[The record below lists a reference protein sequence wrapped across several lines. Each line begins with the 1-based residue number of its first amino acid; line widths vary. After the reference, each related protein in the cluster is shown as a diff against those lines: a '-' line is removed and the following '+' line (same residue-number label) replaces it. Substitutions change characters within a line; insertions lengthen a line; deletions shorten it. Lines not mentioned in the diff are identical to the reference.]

1 MKRKNIILL
10 ISISAIL
17 AIIIM
22 LISSIGNDNISNNII
37 SNNQLS
43 ESEIINSYGVS
54 RSLEGDHVLSSGRPK
69 NTIIEYASMTCPH
82 CSDFHNETFPK
93 IKAELIDSGK
103 VKYIF
108 RDFPLDQYAMAG
120 TLIANCVAEDKYFDV
135 INVLLKTQKKWMQN
149 GYQGLLSIA
158 KNFGLSISE
167 VELCLSNE
175 KLIKL
180 IESNMNIATN
190 SFGITGTPSVFVNGK
205 KITSLDYQEM
215 LAEIK

>member
-1 MKRKNIILL
+1 MKRKNVILL
-10 ISISAIL
+10 ISTFAVL

-22 LISSIGNDNISNNII
+22 LLSSIGSNVNNDLVLNNL
-37 SNNQLS
+37 STQL
-43 ESEIINSYGVS
+43 EVTNSSGVS
-54 RSLEGDHVLSSGRPK
+54 RDLEGDHVMSIGNPS

-93 IKAELIDSGK
+93 IKSDLIETGK

-120 TLIANCVAEDKYFDV
+120 TLIANCASEDRYFDV
-135 INVLLKTQKKWMQN
+135 INVLLKTQKKWIQD

-158 KNFGLSISE
+158 KNFGLSISQVE
-167 VELCLSNE
+167 VCLSDE

-180 IESNMNIATN
+180 IESNMSIATN

-205 KITSLDYQEM
+205 KISSLDYEEM
-215 LAEIK
+215 LDEIK

>member
-1 MKRKNIILL
+1 MKRKNVILL
-10 ISISAIL
+10 ISTFAVL

-22 LISSIGNDNISNNII
+22 LLSSIGSNVNNDLVLNNL
-37 SNNQLS
+37 STQL
-43 ESEIINSYGVS
+43 EVTNSSGVS
-54 RSLEGDHVLSSGRPK
+54 RDLEGDHVMSIGNPS

-93 IKAELIDSGK
+93 IKSDLIETGK

-120 TLIANCVAEDKYFDV
+120 TLIANCVSEDRYFDV
-135 INVLLKTQKKWMQN
+135 INVLLKTQKKWIQN

-158 KNFGLSISE
+158 KNFGLSISQ
-167 VELCLSNE
+167 VEMCLSDE

-180 IESNMNIATN
+180 IESNMSIATN

-205 KITSLDYQEM
+205 KISSLDYEEM
-215 LAEIK
+215 LDEIK

>member
-1 MKRKNIILL
+1 MKRKNVILL
-10 ISISAIL
+10 ISVFALL

-22 LISSIGNDNISNNII
+22 LLSSIGSNVNNDLVL
-37 SNNQLS
+37 NNQSNQL
-43 ESEIINSYGVS
+43 EVTNSFGVS
-54 RSLEGDHVLSSGRPK
+54 RDLEGDHVISVGSPS

-93 IKAELIDSGK
+93 IKSDLIDTGK

-120 TLIANCVAEDKYFDV
+120 TLIANCVTEDRYFDV
-135 INVLLKTQKKWMQN
+135 INVLLKTQKKWIQN

-158 KNFGLSISE
+158 KNFGLSISQVE
-167 VELCLSNE
+167 VCLSDE

-180 IESNMNIATN
+180 IEGNMRIATN

-205 KITSLDYQEM
+205 KISSLDYQEM
-215 LAEIK
+215 LNEIK

>member
-1 MKRKNIILL
+1 MKRKNVILL
-10 ISISAIL
+10 ISVFALL

-22 LISSIGNDNISNNII
+22 LLSSIGSNVNNDLVL
-37 SNNQLS
+37 NNQSNQL
-43 ESEIINSYGVS
+43 EVTNSFGVS
-54 RSLEGDHVLSSGRPK
+54 RDLEGDHVISVGSPS

-93 IKAELIDSGK
+93 IKSDLIDTGK

-120 TLIANCVAEDKYFDV
+120 TLIANCVTEDRYFDV
-135 INVLLKTQKKWMQN
+135 INVLLKTQKKWIQN

-158 KNFGLSISE
+158 KNFGLSISQVE
-167 VELCLSNE
+167 VCLSDE

-180 IESNMNIATN
+180 IESNMSIATN

-205 KITSLDYQEM
+205 KISSLDYQEM
-215 LAEIK
+215 LDEIK

>member
-1 MKRKNIILL
+1 MKRKNVILL
-10 ISISAIL
+10 ISTFAVL

-22 LISSIGNDNISNNII
+22 LLSSIGSNVNNDLVLNNL
-37 SNNQLS
+37 STQL
-43 ESEIINSYGVS
+43 EITNSSGVS
-54 RSLEGDHVLSSGRPK
+54 RDLEGDHVMSIGNPS

-93 IKAELIDSGK
+93 IKSDLIETGK

-120 TLIANCVAEDKYFDV
+120 TLIANCVSEDRYFDV
-135 INVLLKTQKKWMQN
+135 INVLLRTQKKWIQD

-158 KNFGLSISE
+158 KNFGLSISQVE
-167 VELCLSNE
+167 VCLSDE

-180 IESNMNIATN
+180 IESNMSIATN

-205 KITSLDYQEM
+205 KISSLDYEEM
-215 LAEIK
+215 LDEIK

>member
-1 MKRKNIILL
+1 MKRKNVILL
-10 ISISAIL
+10 ISIFALL

-22 LISSIGNDNISNNII
+22 LLSSIGSNVNNDLVL
-37 SNNQLS
+37 NNQSNQL
-43 ESEIINSYGVS
+43 EVTNSYGVS
-54 RSLEGDHVLSSGRPK
+54 RDLEGDHVISVGSPS

-93 IKAELIDSGK
+93 IKSDLIDTGK

-120 TLIANCVAEDKYFDV
+120 TLIANCVTEDRYFDV
-135 INVLLKTQKKWMQN
+135 INVLLKTQKKWIQN

-158 KNFGLSISE
+158 KNFGLSISQVE
-167 VELCLSNE
+167 VCLSDE

-180 IESNMNIATN
+180 IESNMRIATN

-205 KITSLDYQEM
+205 KISSLDYQEM
-215 LAEIK
+215 LDEIK

>member
-1 MKRKNIILL
+1 MKRKNVILL
-10 ISISAIL
+10 ISVFALL

-22 LISSIGNDNISNNII
+22 LLSSIGSNVNNDLVL
-37 SNNQLS
+37 NNQSNQL
-43 ESEIINSYGVS
+43 EVTNSYGVS
-54 RSLEGDHVLSSGRPK
+54 RDLEGDHVISVGSPS

-93 IKAELIDSGK
+93 IKSDLIDTGK

-120 TLIANCVAEDKYFDV
+120 TLIANCVTEDRYFDV
-135 INVLLKTQKKWMQN
+135 INVLLKTQKKWIQN

-158 KNFGLSISE
+158 KNFGLSISQ
-167 VELCLSNE
+167 VEACLSDE

-180 IESNMNIATN
+180 IESNMSIATN

-205 KITSLDYQEM
+205 KISSLDYQEM
-215 LAEIK
+215 LDEIK

>member
-1 MKRKNIILL
+1 MKRKNVILL
-10 ISISAIL
+10 ISTFAVL

-22 LISSIGNDNISNNII
+22 LLSSIGSNVNNDLVLNNL
-37 SNNQLS
+37 STQL
-43 ESEIINSYGVS
+43 EVTNSSGVS
-54 RSLEGDHVLSSGRPK
+54 RDLEGDHVMSIGNPN

-93 IKAELIDSGK
+93 IKSDLIETGK

-120 TLIANCVAEDKYFDV
+120 TLIANCVSEDRYFDV
-135 INVLLKTQKKWMQN
+135 INVLLKTQKKWIQN

-158 KNFGLSISE
+158 KNFGLSISQVE
-167 VELCLSNE
+167 VCLSNE

-180 IESNMNIATN
+180 IESNMSIATN

-205 KITSLDYQEM
+205 KISSLDYQEM
-215 LAEIK
+215 LDEIK

>member
-1 MKRKNIILL
+1 MKRKNVILL
-10 ISISAIL
+10 ISTFAVL

-22 LISSIGNDNISNNII
+22 LLSSIGSNVNNDLVLNNL
-37 SNNQLS
+37 STQL
-43 ESEIINSYGVS
+43 EVTNSSGVS
-54 RSLEGDHVLSSGRPK
+54 RDLEGDHVMSIGNPS
-69 NTIIEYASMTCPH
+69 NTIIEYASMTSPH

-93 IKAELIDSGK
+93 IKSDLIETGK

-120 TLIANCVAEDKYFDV
+120 TLIANCVSEDRYFDV
-135 INVLLKTQKKWMQN
+135 INVLLKTQKKWIQD

-158 KNFGLSISE
+158 KNFGLSISQVE
-167 VELCLSNE
+167 VCLSDE

-180 IESNMNIATN
+180 IESNMSIATN

-205 KITSLDYQEM
+205 KISSLDYQEM
-215 LAEIK
+215 LDEIK

>member
-1 MKRKNIILL
+1 MKRKNVILL
-10 ISISAIL
+10 ISTFAVL

-22 LISSIGNDNISNNII
+22 LLSSIGSNVNNDLVLNNL
-37 SNNQLS
+37 STQL
-43 ESEIINSYGVS
+43 EITNSSGVS
-54 RSLEGDHVLSSGRPK
+54 RDLEGDHVMSIGNPN

-93 IKAELIDSGK
+93 IKSDLIETGK

-120 TLIANCVAEDKYFDV
+120 TLIANCVSEDRYFDV
-135 INVLLKTQKKWMQN
+135 INVLLKTQKKWIQD

-158 KNFGLSISE
+158 KNFGLSISQ
-167 VELCLSNE
+167 VEMCLSDE

-180 IESNMNIATN
+180 IESNMSIATN

-205 KITSLDYQEM
+205 KISSLDYQEM
-215 LAEIK
+215 LDEIK

>member
-1 MKRKNIILL
+1 MKRKNVILL
-10 ISISAIL
+10 ISTFAVL

-22 LISSIGNDNISNNII
+22 LLSSIGSNVNNDLVLNNL
-37 SNNQLS
+37 STQL
-43 ESEIINSYGVS
+43 EITNSSGVS
-54 RSLEGDHVLSSGRPK
+54 RDLEGDHVMSIGDPN

-93 IKAELIDSGK
+93 IKSDLIETGK

-120 TLIANCVAEDKYFDV
+120 TLIANCVSEDRYFDV
-135 INVLLKTQKKWMQN
+135 INVLLKTQKKWIQN

-158 KNFGLSISE
+158 KNFGLSISQVE
-167 VELCLSNE
+167 VCLSDE

-180 IESNMNIATN
+180 IESNMSIATN

-205 KITSLDYQEM
+205 KISSLDYQEM
-215 LAEIK
+215 LDEIK

>member
-1 MKRKNIILL
+1 MKRKNVILL
-10 ISISAIL
+10 ISVFALL

-22 LISSIGNDNISNNII
+22 LLSSIGSNVNNDLVL
-37 SNNQLS
+37 NNQSNQL
-43 ESEIINSYGVS
+43 EVTNSYGVS
-54 RSLEGDHVLSSGRPK
+54 RDLEGDHVISVGSPS

-93 IKAELIDSGK
+93 IKSDLIDTGK

-120 TLIANCVAEDKYFDV
+120 TLIANCVTEDRYFDV
-135 INVLLKTQKKWMQN
+135 INVLLKTQKKWIQN

-158 KNFGLSISE
+158 KNFGLSISQVE
-167 VELCLSNE
+167 VCLSDE

-180 IESNMNIATN
+180 IESNMRIATN

-205 KITSLDYQEM
+205 KISSLDYQEM
-215 LAEIK
+215 LDEIK

>member
-1 MKRKNIILL
+1 MKRKNVILL
-10 ISISAIL
+10 ISVFALL

-22 LISSIGNDNISNNII
+22 LLSSIGSNVNNDLVL
-37 SNNQLS
+37 NNQSNQL
-43 ESEIINSYGVS
+43 EVTNSSGVS
-54 RSLEGDHVLSSGRPK
+54 RDLEGDHVISVGSPS

-93 IKAELIDSGK
+93 IKSDLIDTGK

-120 TLIANCVAEDKYFDV
+120 TLIANCVTEDRYFDV
-135 INVLLKTQKKWMQN
+135 INVLLKTQKKWIQN

-158 KNFGLSISE
+158 KNFGLSISQVE
-167 VELCLSNE
+167 VCLSDE

-180 IESNMNIATN
+180 IESNMRIATN

-205 KITSLDYQEM
+205 KISSLDYQEM
-215 LAEIK
+215 LNEIK

>member
-1 MKRKNIILL
+1 MKRKNVILL
-10 ISISAIL
+10 ISVFALL

-22 LISSIGNDNISNNII
+22 LLSSIGSNVNNDLVL
-37 SNNQLS
+37 NNQSNQL
-43 ESEIINSYGVS
+43 EVTNSYGVS
-54 RSLEGDHVLSSGRPK
+54 RDLEGDHVISVGSPS

-93 IKAELIDSGK
+93 IKSDLIDTGK

-120 TLIANCVAEDKYFDV
+120 TLIANCVTEDRYFDV
-135 INVLLKTQKKWMQN
+135 INVLLKTQKKWIQN

-158 KNFGLSISE
+158 KNFGLSISQ
-167 VELCLSNE
+167 VEACLSDE

-180 IESNMNIATN
+180 IESNMRIATN

-205 KITSLDYQEM
+205 KISSLDYQEM
-215 LAEIK
+215 LNEIK

>member
-1 MKRKNIILL
+1 MKRKNVILL
-10 ISISAIL
+10 ISVFALL

-22 LISSIGNDNISNNII
+22 LLSSIGSNVNNDLVLNNQ
-37 SNNQLS
+37 NNQL
-43 ESEIINSYGVS
+43 EVTNSFGVS
-54 RSLEGDHVLSSGRPK
+54 RDLEGDHVISVGSPS

-93 IKAELIDSGK
+93 IKSDLIDTGK

-120 TLIANCVAEDKYFDV
+120 TLIANCVTEDRYFDV
-135 INVLLKTQKKWMQN
+135 INVLLKTQKKWIQN

-158 KNFGLSISE
+158 KNFGLSISQVE
-167 VELCLSNE
+167 VCLSDE

-180 IESNMNIATN
+180 IESNMRIATN

-205 KITSLDYQEM
+205 KISSLDYQEM
-215 LAEIK
+215 LDEIK

>member
-1 MKRKNIILL
+1 MKRKNVILL
-10 ISISAIL
+10 ISVFALL

-22 LISSIGNDNISNNII
+22 LLSSIGSNVNNDLVL
-37 SNNQLS
+37 NNQSNQL
-43 ESEIINSYGVS
+43 EVTNSYSVS
-54 RSLEGDHVLSSGRPK
+54 RDLEGDHVISVGSPS

-82 CSDFHNETFPK
+82 CYDFHNETFPK
-93 IKAELIDSGK
+93 IKSDLIDTGK

-120 TLIANCVAEDKYFDV
+120 TLIANCVTEDRYFDV
-135 INVLLKTQKKWMQN
+135 INVLLKTQKKWIQN

-158 KNFGLSISE
+158 KNFGLSISQVE
-167 VELCLSNE
+167 VCLSDE

-180 IESNMNIATN
+180 IESNMRIATN

-205 KITSLDYQEM
+205 KISSLDYQEM
-215 LAEIK
+215 LDEIK

>member
-1 MKRKNIILL
+1 MKRKNVILL
-10 ISISAIL
+10 ISVFALL

-22 LISSIGNDNISNNII
+22 LLSSIGSNVNNDLVL
-37 SNNQLS
+37 NNQSNQL
-43 ESEIINSYGVS
+43 EVTNSYGVS
-54 RSLEGDHVLSSGRPK
+54 RDLEGDHVISVGSPS

-93 IKAELIDSGK
+93 IKSDLIDTGK

-120 TLIANCVAEDKYFDV
+120 TLIANCVTEDRYFDV
-135 INVLLKTQKKWMQN
+135 INVLLKTQKKWIQN

-158 KNFGLSISE
+158 KNFGLSISQ
-167 VELCLSNE
+167 VEACLSDE

-180 IESNMNIATN
+180 IESNMRIATV
-190 SFGITGTPSVFVNGK
+190 SYTHLRAHET
-205 KITSLDYQEM
+205 
-215 LAEIK
+215 

>member
-1 MKRKNIILL
+1 MKRKNVILL
-10 ISISAIL
+10 ISTFAVL

-22 LISSIGNDNISNNII
+22 LLSSIGSNVNNDLVLNNL
-37 SNNQLS
+37 STQL
-43 ESEIINSYGVS
+43 EITNSSGVS
-54 RSLEGDHVLSSGRPK
+54 RDLEGDHVMSIGNPN

-93 IKAELIDSGK
+93 IKSDLIETGK

-120 TLIANCVAEDKYFDV
+120 TLIANCVSEDRYFDV
-135 INVLLKTQKKWMQN
+135 INVLLKTQKKWIQN

-158 KNFGLSISE
+158 KNFGLSISQVE
-167 VELCLSNE
+167 VCLSDE

-180 IESNMNIATN
+180 IESNMSIATN

-205 KITSLDYQEM
+205 KISSLDYQEM
-215 LAEIK
+215 LDEIK

>member
-1 MKRKNIILL
+1 MKRKNVILL
-10 ISISAIL
+10 ISTFAVL

-22 LISSIGNDNISNNII
+22 LLSSIGSNVNNDLVLNNL
-37 SNNQLS
+37 STQL
-43 ESEIINSYGVS
+43 EITNSSGVS
-54 RSLEGDHVLSSGRPK
+54 RDLEGDHVMSIGNPS

-93 IKAELIDSGK
+93 IKSDLIETGK

-120 TLIANCVAEDKYFDV
+120 TLIANCVSEDRYFDV
-135 INVLLKTQKKWMQN
+135 INVLLKTQKKWIQD

-158 KNFGLSISE
+158 KNFGLSISQVE
-167 VELCLSNE
+167 VCLSDE

-180 IESNMNIATN
+180 IESNMSIATN

-205 KITSLDYQEM
+205 KISSLDYEEM
-215 LAEIK
+215 LDEIK

>member
-1 MKRKNIILL
+1 MKRKNVILL
-10 ISISAIL
+10 ISVFALL

-22 LISSIGNDNISNNII
+22 LLSSIGSNVNNDLVLSNQ
-37 SNNQLS
+37 SNQL
-43 ESEIINSYGVS
+43 EVTNSFGVS
-54 RSLEGDHVLSSGRPK
+54 RDLEGDHVISVGSPS

-93 IKAELIDSGK
+93 IKSDLIDTGK

-120 TLIANCVAEDKYFDV
+120 TLIANCVTEDRYFDV
-135 INVLLKTQKKWMQN
+135 INVLLKTQKKWIQN

-158 KNFGLSISE
+158 KNFGLSISQVE
-167 VELCLSNE
+167 VCLSDE

-180 IESNMNIATN
+180 IESNMRIATN

-205 KITSLDYQEM
+205 KISSLDYQEM
-215 LAEIK
+215 LNEIK

>member
-1 MKRKNIILL
+1 MKRKNVILL
-10 ISISAIL
+10 ISTFAVL

-22 LISSIGNDNISNNII
+22 LLSSIGSNVNNDLVLNNL
-37 SNNQLS
+37 STQL
-43 ESEIINSYGVS
+43 EITNSSGVS
-54 RSLEGDHVLSSGRPK
+54 RDLEGDHVMSIGNPN

-93 IKAELIDSGK
+93 IKSDLIETGK

-120 TLIANCVAEDKYFDV
+120 TLIANCVSEDRYFDV
-135 INVLLKTQKKWMQN
+135 INVLLKTQKKWIQD

-158 KNFGLSISE
+158 KNFGLSISQVE
-167 VELCLSNE
+167 VCLSDE

-180 IESNMNIATN
+180 IESNMSIATN

-205 KITSLDYQEM
+205 KISSLDYEEM
-215 LAEIK
+215 LDEIK

>member
-1 MKRKNIILL
+1 MKRKNVILL
-10 ISISAIL
+10 ISVFALL
-17 AIIIM
+17 AIVIM
-22 LISSIGNDNISNNII
+22 LLSSIGSNVNNDLVL
-37 SNNQLS
+37 NNQSNQL
-43 ESEIINSYGVS
+43 EVTNSFGVS
-54 RSLEGDHVLSSGRPK
+54 RDLEGDHVISVGSPS

-93 IKAELIDSGK
+93 IKSDLIDTGK

-120 TLIANCVAEDKYFDV
+120 TLIANCVTEDRYFDV
-135 INVLLKTQKKWMQN
+135 INVLLKTQKKWIQN

-158 KNFGLSISE
+158 KNFGLSISQVE
-167 VELCLSNE
+167 VCLSDE

-180 IESNMNIATN
+180 IESNMRIATN

-205 KITSLDYQEM
+205 KISSLDYQEM
-215 LAEIK
+215 LNEIK

>member
-22 LISSIGNDNISNNII
+22 LISSIGNDSISSNII

-43 ESEIINSYGVS
+43 QPEIINSYGVS
-54 RSLEGDHVLSSGRPK
+54 RSLEGDYVLSLGSPK

-93 IKAELIDSGK
+93 IKAELIDSGR

-120 TLIANCVAEDKYFDV
+120 TLIANCVADDKYFDV

-167 VELCLSNE
+167 VELCLTNE

-190 SFGITGTPSVFVNGK
+190 NFGITGTPSVFVNGK

>member
-1 MKRKNIILL
+1 MKRKNVILL
-10 ISISAIL
+10 ISTFAVL

-22 LISSIGNDNISNNII
+22 LLSSIGSNVNNDLVLNNL
-37 SNNQLS
+37 STQL
-43 ESEIINSYGVS
+43 EVTNSSGVS
-54 RSLEGDHVLSSGRPK
+54 RDLEGDHVMSIGNPS

-93 IKAELIDSGK
+93 IKSDLIETGK

-120 TLIANCVAEDKYFDV
+120 TLIANCVSEDRYFDV
-135 INVLLKTQKKWMQN
+135 INVLLKTQKKWIQN

-158 KNFGLSISE
+158 KNFGLSISQVE
-167 VELCLSNE
+167 VCLSDE

-180 IESNMNIATN
+180 IESNMSFATN
-190 SFGITGTPSVFVNGK
+190 RFGITCTPSVFVNGK
-205 KITSLDYQEM
+205 KISSLDYQEM
-215 LAEIK
+215 LDEIK

>member
-1 MKRKNIILL
+1 MKRKNVILL
-10 ISISAIL
+10 ISTFALL

-22 LISSIGNDNISNNII
+22 LLSSIGSNVNNDLVLNNL
-37 SNNQLS
+37 STQL
-43 ESEIINSYGVS
+43 EITNSSGVS
-54 RSLEGDHVLSSGRPK
+54 RDLEGDHVMSIGNPN

-93 IKAELIDSGK
+93 IKSDLIETGK

-120 TLIANCVAEDKYFDV
+120 TLIANCVSEDRYFDV
-135 INVLLKTQKKWMQN
+135 INVLLKTQKKWIQN

-158 KNFGLSISE
+158 KNFGLSISQVE
-167 VELCLSNE
+167 VCLSDE

-180 IESNMNIATN
+180 IESNMSIATN

-205 KITSLDYQEM
+205 KISSLDYQEM
-215 LAEIK
+215 LDEIK

>member
-1 MKRKNIILL
+1 MKRKNVILL
-10 ISISAIL
+10 ISVFALL

-22 LISSIGNDNISNNII
+22 LLSSIGSNVNNDLVL
-37 SNNQLS
+37 NNQSNQL
-43 ESEIINSYGVS
+43 EVTNSFGVS
-54 RSLEGDHVLSSGRPK
+54 RDLEGDHVISVGSPS

-93 IKAELIDSGK
+93 IKSDLIDTGK

-120 TLIANCVAEDKYFDV
+120 TLIANCVTEDRYFDV
-135 INVLLKTQKKWMQN
+135 INVLLRTQKKWIQN

-158 KNFGLSISE
+158 KNFGLSISQVE
-167 VELCLSNE
+167 VCLSDE

-180 IESNMNIATN
+180 IESNMRIATN

-205 KITSLDYQEM
+205 KISSLDYQEM
-215 LAEIK
+215 LDEIK

>member
-1 MKRKNIILL
+1 MKRKNVILL
-10 ISISAIL
+10 ISVFALL

-22 LISSIGNDNISNNII
+22 LLSSIGSNVNNDLVL
-37 SNNQLS
+37 NNQSNQL
-43 ESEIINSYGVS
+43 EVTNSFGVS
-54 RSLEGDHVLSSGRPK
+54 RDLEGDHVISVGSPS

-93 IKAELIDSGK
+93 IKSDLIDTGK

-120 TLIANCVAEDKYFDV
+120 TLIANCVTEDRYIDV
-135 INVLLKTQKKWMQN
+135 INVLLKTQKKWIQN

-158 KNFGLSISE
+158 KNFGLSISQVE
-167 VELCLSNE
+167 VCLSDE

-180 IESNMNIATN
+180 IESNMRIATN

-205 KITSLDYQEM
+205 KISSLDYQEM
-215 LAEIK
+215 LDEIK

>member
-1 MKRKNIILL
+1 MKRKNVILL
-10 ISISAIL
+10 ISVFALL

-22 LISSIGNDNISNNII
+22 LLSSIGSNVNNDLVL
-37 SNNQLS
+37 NNQSNQL
-43 ESEIINSYGVS
+43 EVTNSFGVS
-54 RSLEGDHVLSSGRPK
+54 RDLEGDHVISVGSPS
-69 NTIIEYASMTCPH
+69 NIIIEYASMTCPH

-93 IKAELIDSGK
+93 IKSDLIDTGK

-120 TLIANCVAEDKYFDV
+120 TLIANCVTEDRYFDV
-135 INVLLKTQKKWMQN
+135 INVLLKTQKKWIQN

-158 KNFGLSISE
+158 KNFGLSISQVE
-167 VELCLSNE
+167 VCLSDE

-180 IESNMNIATN
+180 IESNMSIATN

-205 KITSLDYQEM
+205 KISSLDYQEM
-215 LAEIK
+215 LDEIK

>member
-1 MKRKNIILL
+1 MKRKNVILL
-10 ISISAIL
+10 ISTFAVL

-22 LISSIGNDNISNNII
+22 LLSSIGSNVNNDLVLNNL
-37 SNNQLS
+37 STQL
-43 ESEIINSYGVS
+43 EITNSSGVS
-54 RSLEGDHVLSSGRPK
+54 RDLEGDHVMSIGNPN

-93 IKAELIDSGK
+93 IKSDLIETGK

-120 TLIANCVAEDKYFDV
+120 TLIANCVSEDRYFDV
-135 INVLLKTQKKWMQN
+135 INVLLKTQKKWIQD

-158 KNFGLSISE
+158 KNFGLSISQVE
-167 VELCLSNE
+167 VCLSDK

-180 IESNMNIATN
+180 IESNMSIATN

-205 KITSLDYQEM
+205 KISSLDYEEM
-215 LAEIK
+215 LDEIK

>member
-1 MKRKNIILL
+1 MKRKNVILL
-10 ISISAIL
+10 ISVFALL

-22 LISSIGNDNISNNII
+22 LLSSIGSNVNNDLVL
-37 SNNQLS
+37 NNQSNQL
-43 ESEIINSYGVS
+43 EVTNSFGVS
-54 RSLEGDHVLSSGRPK
+54 RDLEGDHVISVGSPS

-93 IKAELIDSGK
+93 IKSDLIDTGK

-120 TLIANCVAEDKYFDV
+120 TLIANCVTEDRYFDV
-135 INVLLKTQKKWMQN
+135 INVLLKTQKKWIQN

-158 KNFGLSISE
+158 KNFGLSISQVE
-167 VELCLSNE
+167 VCLSDE

-180 IESNMNIATN
+180 IESNMIIATN
-190 SFGITGTPSVFVNGK
+190 SFGINGTPSVFVNGK
-205 KITSLDYQEM
+205 KISSLDYQEM
-215 LAEIK
+215 LDEIK

>member
-1 MKRKNIILL
+1 MKRKNVILL
-10 ISISAIL
+10 ISTFAVL

-22 LISSIGNDNISNNII
+22 LLSSIGSNVNNDLVLNNL
-37 SNNQLS
+37 STQL
-43 ESEIINSYGVS
+43 EITNSSGVS
-54 RSLEGDHVLSSGRPK
+54 RDLEGDHVMSIGNPN

-93 IKAELIDSGK
+93 IKSDLIETGK

-120 TLIANCVAEDKYFDV
+120 TLIANCVSEDRYFDV
-135 INVLLKTQKKWMQN
+135 INVLLKTQKKWIQN

-158 KNFGLSISE
+158 KNFGLSISQ
-167 VELCLSNE
+167 VEMCLSDE

-180 IESNMNIATN
+180 IESNMSIATN

-205 KITSLDYQEM
+205 KISSLDYQEM
-215 LAEIK
+215 LDEIK

>member
-1 MKRKNIILL
+1 MKRKNVILL
-10 ISISAIL
+10 ISVFALL

-22 LISSIGNDNISNNII
+22 LLSSIGSNVNNDLVL
-37 SNNQLS
+37 NNQSNQL
-43 ESEIINSYGVS
+43 EVTNSYGVS
-54 RSLEGDHVLSSGRPK
+54 RDLEGDHVISVGSPS

-93 IKAELIDSGK
+93 IKSDLIDTGK

-120 TLIANCVAEDKYFDV
+120 TLIANCVTEDRYFDV
-135 INVLLKTQKKWMQN
+135 INVLLKTQKKWIQN

-158 KNFGLSISE
+158 KNFGLSISQVE
-167 VELCLSNE
+167 VCLSDE

-180 IESNMNIATN
+180 IESNMRIATN

-205 KITSLDYQEM
+205 KISSLDYQEM
-215 LAEIK
+215 LNEIK